1 MTDIKQNTSK
11 KLYVVSSRET
21 ICEGNGKDADVNP
34 LCDSDTWYEGT
45 EYAEAL
51 RIARKYAADARDTGK
66 VEVCKNGISRNVFEV
81 CETQL
86 DEDGD
91 IVDEHT
97 IEIVDPL
104 DRMPELRE
112 LADKADRCKCQ
123 LPSYI
128 TGECKWVDDVEI
140 DGKCYGLYRFELS
153 AFGDFSAY
161 TDNGGSVWLPAA
173 FYDFNLKTAA
183 QLKEVLE
190 EVRGEWWQDWQTSD
204 EFDQIIYKLFAAE
217 C

>member
-1 MTDIKQNTSK
+1 MD
-11 KLYVVSSRET
+11 
-21 ICEGNGKDADVNP
+21 
-34 LCDSDTWYEGT
+34 
-45 EYAEAL
+45 EAL
-51 RIARKYAADARDTGK
+51 RIARKYAADVRATGK
-66 VEVCKNGISRNVFEV
+66 VEVCKNGISRIVFEV

-91 IVDEHT
+91 IVDEDT

-153 AFGDFSAY
+153 AFGNFSAY
-161 TDNGGSVWLPAA
+161 TDNGGSIWLPAA
-173 FYDFNLKTAA
+173 FYDFDLRTAD

-190 EVRGEWWQDWQTSD
+190 EASSEWWQDWQTAD